1 MTKDLTEEYSDDIQ
15 TLMNGI
21 MTQIV
26 NQIGAGMGDAME
38 QMMAQLGSGLG
49 DAMNM
54 NGDAFSD
61 AFSMNMD
68 FDELAELMTSM
79 SSAQSG
85 NV

>member
-1 MTKDLTEEYSDDIQ
+1 
-15 TLMNGI
+15 MNGI

-54 NGDAFSD
+54 NGDCIFRC
-61 AFSMNMD
+61 FLHENG
-68 FDELAELMTSM
+68 F
-79 SSAQSG
+79 
-85 NV
+85 